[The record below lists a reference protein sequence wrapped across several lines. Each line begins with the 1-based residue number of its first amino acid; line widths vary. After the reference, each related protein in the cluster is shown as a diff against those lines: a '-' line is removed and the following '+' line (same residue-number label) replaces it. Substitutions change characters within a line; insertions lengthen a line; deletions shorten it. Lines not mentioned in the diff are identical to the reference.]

1 VTGSPLA
8 LRFRPDDSA
17 ERTAVAFGAM
27 WQEISLALT
36 PIIGQRGLEALFRR
50 SLQLSLSS
58 PAGLAMGQAPVSK
71 PIDPLAWQALLA
83 QQEPGTAQA
92 VAGTFLQT
100 FYGLLTSLVGSSL
113 TERLLRS
120 IWTHETGHAP
130 AQDKA
135 P

>member
-1 VTGSPLA
+1 LA
-8 LRFRPDDSA
+8 LRLRPDDNA
-17 ERTAVAFGAM
+17 EQTASAFGAM
-27 WQEISLALT
+27 WLEIAAALT

-50 SLQLSLSS
+50 SLQLMLAS
-58 PAGLAMGQAPVSK
+58 PAGLAIVPAPVGASL
-71 PIDPLAWQALLA
+71 DPPAWQTLLV
-83 QQEPGTAQA
+83 QQEASA
-92 VAGTFLQT
+92 ALAAASIFLQT

-120 IWTHETGHAP
+120 IWTHETGRAP